1 MTFND
6 NSRCHWLGNK
16 FFWLVRFQIFKFTLF
31 FFFPFSVKD
40 QIEECQ
46 ENGEEGKL
54 VFKRE
59 ESSQPRLKGEERSGL
74 DES

>member
-1 MTFND
+1 
-6 NSRCHWLGNK
+6 
-16 FFWLVRFQIFKFTLF
+16 
-31 FFFPFSVKD
+31 VKD
-40 QIEECQ
+40 RIEECQ

-74 DES
+74 DEC